1 MISELRPNLRPS
13 KRKQKTKADV
23 TVISNRNIK
32 MGLIKTHPSAKE
44 HLSSSRLSEV
54 QATNTNGYLEWLKGL
69 KPPTIYFEKND
80 LDIDYEIVSETLAH
94 LLEKQQKHREA
105 IKMYEQLILLYPKK
119 KRLFAER
126 ITKIKGKKNA

>member
-1 MISELRPNLRPS
+1 
-13 KRKQKTKADV
+13 
-23 TVISNRNIK
+23 

-44 HLSSSRLSEV
+44 HLSSSGLFEV
-54 QATNTNGYLEWLKGL
+54 QATNSNGYLEWLKGL

-80 LDIDYEIVSETLAH
+80 LDIDYEEIVSETLAH